1 MKSMNYYAEK
11 VGAELYAAVLAAVA
25 ASALTVGGDYID
37 RAGVEIL
44 REWWCLYDN
53 QIVPQKPPFPRPP
66 EAT

>member
-37 RAGVEIL
+37 RAGAACKGRV
-44 REWWCLYDN
+44 
-53 QIVPQKPPFPRPP
+53 
-66 EAT
+66 